1 MQIGSAEERHW
12 FYLAGRDY
20 LKYLPYLGTCR
31 ILILPE
37 VAVTTDMWLLGDP
50 FLRAYYSVYDL
61 DSMEVGLTGVAELIR
76 DTYRVE
82 DETGGAGFAST
93 GTRDRMNEAEEEE
106 ATLEADVHEDMGS
119 DDEMTFEIIV
129 IVCIS
134 VLIICLCC
142 ISNWLYYKYKRRK
155 ALQESQ

>member
-1 MQIGSAEERHW
+1 MQIGSGRERHW

-20 LKYLPYLGTCR
+20 LKYLPYLDACR

-61 DSMEVGLTGVAELIR
+61 DSMEVGLAGVAELIR

-82 DETGGAGFAST
+82 DGTEAGFASA

-106 ATLEADVHEDMGS
+106 ATLEADAREAMGS
-119 DDEMTFEIIV
+119 DDADMTQ
-129 IVCIS
+129 S
-134 VLIICLCC
+134 LL
-142 ISNWLYYKYKRRK
+142 LMAYHG
-155 ALQESQ
+155 